1 VGAGHEVTITAFG
14 RSETYDVLRSLDE
27 IQEFALFL
35 ERCNANDIAID
46 GQYES
51 DRIMEKAIAA
61 VFANAVA
68 SLPDDH
74 TKPPFLVM
82 TLWEIRKGSYSDFS
96 SVMYCFDRIHEIA
109 HTSFDTARLLLLSQ
123 CDPGCPDDFVPLPSA
138 DREVIDD
145 AIQIL
150 AKEKNAKIQE
160 ARELLRRLSASGYYE
175 SVLRNWNL
183 S

>member
-1 VGAGHEVTITAFG
+1 
-14 RSETYDVLRSLDE
+14 
-27 IQEFALFL
+27 
-35 ERCNANDIAID
+35 
-46 GQYES
+46 
-51 DRIMEKAIAA
+51 MEKAIAA

-82 TLWEIRKGSYSDFS
+82 TLWEIRRRSYTDFS

-109 HTSFDTARLLLLSQ
+109 ATSFDMATLLLLSQ
-123 CDPGCPDDFVPLPSA
+123 CDPDCPDDFVPLPNA
-138 DREVIDD
+138 DREVIGDS
-145 AIQIL
+145 IQIL

-160 ARELLRRLSASGYYE
+160 TRDLLRRLSASGYYE
-175 SVLRNWNL
+175 SVLRKWNVKNE